1 MRKEPGIWQKLKN
14 FREALGEFMMRPKTI
29 FDLKDRA
36 RLLIVLFSV
45 IMVIELLLWLGYVTL
60 QTGPQIVII

>member
-14 FREALGEFMMRPKTI
+14 VREALGEFMMRPKTI

-45 IMVIELLLWLGYVTL
+45 IMVIELLLWLRTRM
-60 QTGPQIVII
+60 

>member
-1 MRKEPGIWQKLKN
+1 MQKEPGIWQKLKN

-36 RLLIVLFSV
+36 RLLIVLFFV
-45 IMVIELLLWLGYVTL
+45 IMVIELLLWLRTRL
-60 QTGPQIVII
+60 

>member
-1 MRKEPGIWQKLKN
+1 MRQEPGIWQKLKN

-45 IMVIELLLWLGYVTL
+45 IMVIELLLWLRTRM
-60 QTGPQIVII
+60 

>member
-1 MRKEPGIWQKLKN
+1 MQKKPGIWQKLKN

-36 RLLIVLFSV
+36 RLLIVLFFV
-45 IMVIELLLWLGYVTL
+45 IMVIELLLWLRTRL
-60 QTGPQIVII
+60 

>member
-1 MRKEPGIWQKLKN
+1 MQKEPGIWQKLKN

-45 IMVIELLLWLGYVTL
+45 IMVIEL

>member
-1 MRKEPGIWQKLKN
+1 MQKEPGIWQKLKN

-36 RLLIVLFSV
+36 RLLIVLFFV
-45 IMVIELLLWLGYVTL
+45 IMVIELLLWLRTRM
-60 QTGPQIVII
+60 